1 MRSPQNATTAM
12 IPIGSQKLTGR
23 PKTPADIKNTK
34 KMPIAPPLGVGIQ
47 CELRPFGQS
56 TGHIKPSQSH
66 VFTLS
71 ELET

>member
-1 MRSPQNATTAM
+1 FCSHAFTQSATFN
-12 IPIGSQKLTGR
+12 
-23 PKTPADIKNTK
+23 PKCTKQDRRTSKYK

-56 TGHIKPSQSH
+56 ASHIKSSQSR